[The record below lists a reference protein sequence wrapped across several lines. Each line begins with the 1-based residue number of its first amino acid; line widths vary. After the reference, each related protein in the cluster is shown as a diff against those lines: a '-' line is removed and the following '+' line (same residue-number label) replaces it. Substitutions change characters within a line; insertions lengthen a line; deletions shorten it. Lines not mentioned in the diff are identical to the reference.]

1 MYIVKNECLEPIRK
15 NIIEYINELEVI
27 TKDKDKTFFFDNTNE
42 FNKVINR
49 VIKIVNVYQR

>member
-1 MYIVKNECLEPIRK
+1 MNKDELIIN
-15 NIIEYINELEVI
+15 NIIEYIDKLDLI
-27 TKDKDKTFFFDNTNE
+27 AKDKAENFFFNDTNE

>member
-27 TKDKDKTFFFDNTNE
+27 TKDKDETFFFNDTNK

-49 VIKIVNVYQR
+49 VIKIVNVYQT

>member
-1 MYIVKNECLEPIRK
+1 MYIVENELLEEIIK
-15 NIIEYINELEVI
+15 NIIKYINELDLI